1 MTAPKP
7 DLKVVGGTDR
17 EAKRHKPG
25 TFALVSLHVL
35 DGPRLTWSE
44 VQVWLTVSGHASIQT
59 GNMAHPTQ
67 ETIARKTGLH
77 RKTVWRALH
86 GTTERP
92 GLLERGILAIESKKR
107 VKGQW
112 ASLTY
117 RVAFPADE
125 DS

>member
-7 DLKVVGGTDR
+7 SLKVVGGTDR

-44 VQVWLTVSGHASIQT
+44 VKVWITVSAMAQIGT
-59 GNMAHPTQ
+59 GNTSRPTQ
-67 ETIARKTGLH
+67 ETIARKAGLN

-92 GLLERGILAIESKKR
+92 GLLELGILAIESKKR

-117 RVAFPADE
+117 RVAFPADNGF
-125 DS
+125 